1 MKFLDEVKIFIKAGD
16 GGDGVAAFRR
26 EKFIEFGGPSGGDGG
41 RGGSVILKAVENL
54 NTLIDYRYQQH
65 FKAKKGQN
73 GMGRDKY
80 GRAADD
86 IILFVPIGTEVY
98 AEDKETLLC
107 DLNKKDMVFR
117 IAKGGKGGLGNL
129 HFKSSTNRAPR
140 QFTRGTPGEEL
151 WVWLKLKLIADVGL
165 VGLPNAGKS
174 TLLSVV
180 SAARPKIA
188 DYPFTTL
195 IPALGVVA
203 GKKWNLGDLN
213 FVMAD
218 LPGLIEGA
226 SEGVGLG
233 TRFLAHAERC
243 KLLVHLVSID
253 SGNGTPADVADC
265 IAHYK
270 TIRQEISAYSQSMY
284 KKPEIIVLSRGDL
297 VDEATATSIK
307 KKFEK
312 SIKQPTFV
320 ISSKT
325 HLNIKE
331 LIATIAQSLSN
342 INQQALAQE
351 ATMAT
356 TAAAESHEATTA
368 RPQPSKKSPKEE
380 AKGK

>member
-1 MKFLDEVKIFIKAGD
+1 MKFLDEAKIYIKAGD

-41 RGGSVILKAVENL
+41 RGGSVFIKAVENL

-86 IILFVPIGTEVY
+86 ITLFVPIGTEVY

-107 DLNKKDMVFR
+107 DLNTKDMVFQV
-117 IAKGGKGGLGNL
+117 AKGGKGGLGNL

-140 QFTRGTPGEEL
+140 QFTRGVAGQEL
-151 WVWLKLKLIADVGL
+151 WVWLKLKIIADVGL
-165 VGLPNAGKS
+165 VGMPNAGKS
-174 TLLSVV
+174 TLLSVL

-195 IPALGVVA
+195 IPALGVVH
-203 GKKWNLGDLN
+203 GKEWNLGDLN
-213 FVMAD
+213 FVIAD

-226 SEGVGLG
+226 SDGVGLG

-243 KLLVHLVSID
+243 KLLLHLVAID
-253 SGNGTPADVADC
+253 GNDPLKN
-265 IAHYK
+265 YK
-270 TIRQEISAYSQSMY
+270 MIRQEIKSYSPAMFE
-284 KKPEIIVLSRGDL
+284 KPEMVLLSRGDT
-297 VDEATATSIK
+297 VDDATAK
-307 KKFEK
+307 KIQQQLAKK
-312 SIKQPTFV
+312 IKQPVLV

-325 HLNIKE
+325 RHHLKE
-331 LIATIAQSLSN
+331 LVV
-342 INQQALAQE
+342 ALAQHIPRR
-351 ATMAT
+351 
-356 TAAAESHEATTA
+356 TAV
-368 RPQPSKKSPKEE
+368 
-380 AKGK
+380 